1 MASVNTSIEQE
12 RKKVIIITFDTNI
25 LYITFVNKMRGYVSF
40 SNDLNLV
47 FFLYNSIVIEE
58 QQVLKAIKIQ
68 LLYRYIVADIF
79 QRQNIRLKHIRIYQI
94 YA

>member
-25 LYITFVNKMRGYVSF
+25 LYITFVNKMRGYVNF

-47 FFLYNSIVIEE
+47 FFLYNSIVTEE

>member
-1 MASVNTSIEQE
+1 MLVFRMILTS
-12 RKKVIIITFDTNI
+12 F
-25 LYITFVNKMRGYVSF
+25 
-40 SNDLNLV
+40 
-47 FFLYNSIVIEE
+47 FFLYNSIVTEE

-79 QRQNIRLKHIRIYQI
+79 QRQNIRLKQIRIYQI

>member
-12 RKKVIIITFDTNI
+12 RKKVIIIIFDTNI

-47 FFLYNSIVIEE
+47 FFLYNSIVTEE

>member
-25 LYITFVNKMRGYVSF
+25 LYITFVNKMSGYVSF

-47 FFLYNSIVIEE
+47 FFLYNSIVTEE

>member
-47 FFLYNSIVIEE
+47 FFLYNSIVTEE

-68 LLYRYIVADIF
+68 LLYQYIVADIF

>member
-12 RKKVIIITFDTNI
+12 RKKVIIITFNTNI

-47 FFLYNSIVIEE
+47 FFLYNSIVTEE